1 MRPFFEAA
9 IGIATW
15 RMRYI
20 CGNAPIFSSCNWHC
34 HWINFCLPF
43 GPLGLHFGSQNP
55 LREPCGPRLRQA
67 HQKPNNKSRFRAPFW
82 STFGPQRRLQMRRVS
97 NVCFGTL
104 SGQVFE
110 SIGPPFRELLAI
122 IFYTLW
128 DQRGKVKTVLS
139 LQSEP
144 S

>member
-1 MRPFFEAA
+1 MLSSIFNHIWTPKATQNETCFEPFLF
-9 IGIATW
+9 
-15 RMRYI
+15 
-20 CGNAPIFSSCNWHC
+20 
-34 HWINFCLPF
+34 
-43 GPLGLHFGSQNP
+43 
-55 LREPCGPRLRQA
+55 
-67 HQKPNNKSRFRAPFW
+67 
-82 STFGPQRRLQMRRVS
+82 
-97 NVCFGTL
+97 TL

-122 IFYTLW
+122 NFDTLW